1 MPSFLFAQAG
11 RTRLQADAGR
21 KRPRPLAAHGRAE
34 LPPRRG
40 PEKGRADPTAAARD
54 REGRSRPP
62 RRKRRPTGPERR
74 RKREEAGR
82 QGGEVPSFLFAQAGR
97 TRLQADAGRKR
108 PRPLAAHGREELP
121 PRRGTEK
128 GRAYPTAAARD
139 REGRSRRGGAIKVS
153 ARPSLRR
160 TAGRSFLRGEAPRR
174 DGRSQ
179 RIRSETEQADK
190 PRKPETESTEAPL
203 RHVGRSRRG
212 CCCRGGERNRRARSE
227 EKAHRRRSRNGG
239 KRSAEET
246 GSRRRTEAG
255 DRPE

>member
-1 MPSFLFAQAG
+1 M
-11 RTRLQADAGR
+11 
-21 KRPRPLAAHGRAE
+21 
-34 LPPRRG
+34 
-40 PEKGRADPTAAARD
+40 
-54 REGRSRPP
+54 
-62 RRKRRPTGPERR
+62 
-74 RKREEAGR
+74 
-82 QGGEVPSFLFAQAGR
+82 PSFLFAQAGR

>member
-1 MPSFLFAQAG
+1 MPSLLFAQAG

-82 QGGEVPSFLFAQAGR
+82 RNAEPPIRTGR
-97 TRLQADAGRKR
+97 PNAVASGCRK
-108 PRPLAAHGREELP
+108 E
-121 PRRGTEK
+121 
-128 GRAYPTAAARD
+128 TAASPCGARPGGASSEARH
-139 REGRSRRGGAIKVS
+139 REGTGVPDSCGPGSRRVSRRGGAIKVS